1 MQGWKEVLL
10 AFGVTLSIGSL
21 IGIVLLLNSGR
32 KIDKSQ
38 QEIRQEKVTQAQSE
52 RSSESRAGAS
62 STTVEVPEYDVDE
75 SAVASSDISDQIEN
89 HDMGDFYED
98 PYWNGVGQAS
108 ETMDQDEYHKYMIGD
123 EIYTDNKGIIWD
135 IVYFRR
141 PGTEAWGQASLNPHQ
156 DNIEVMEKI
165 QRSSEY
171 REHGYISR
179 PQMLKQYLDSKNWDE
194 E

>member
-1 MQGWKEVLL
+1 MHDWKEILL
-10 AFGVTLSIGSL
+10 AFAVTIGLGLL
-21 IGIVLLLNSGR
+21 IGMFLLINSTKR
-32 KIDKSQ
+32 VDNTQ
-38 QEIRQEKVTQAQSE
+38 QAIRQEKVTQAQSE
-52 RSSESRAGAS
+52 RSSGSRAGAS
-62 STTVEVPEYDVDE
+62 STTVEVPEYDTDE
-75 SAVASSDISDQIEN
+75 SAVASSDISEQIEN

-98 PYWNGVGQAS
+98 PYWDGVDQAS
-108 ETMDQDEYHKYMIGD
+108 ETMDQDEYYKYMVGD
-123 EIYTDNKGIIWD
+123 EIYTDNKGIIWN

-141 PGTEAWGQASLNPHQ
+141 PGTEVWGQASLNPHQ

-165 QRSSEY
+165 QQSAEY

>member
-1 MQGWKEVLL
+1 MHDWKEILL
-10 AFGVTLSIGSL
+10 SFAVTIGLGLL
-21 IGIVLLLNSGR
+21 IGMFLLINSTKR
-32 KIDKSQ
+32 VDKTQ

-62 STTVEVPEYDVDE
+62 STTVEVPEYDADE
-75 SAVASSDISDQIEN
+75 SAVASSDMSDQIEN

-98 PYWNGVGQAS
+98 PYWNGTTQENS
-108 ETMDQDEYHKYMIGD
+108 DEYYKYMVA
-123 EIYTDNKGIIWD
+123 EEFYTDNKGIIWD

-141 PGTEAWGQASLNPHQ
+141 PGTETWGQATLAPHQ

-165 QRSSEY
+165 QRSTEY

-179 PQMLKQYLDSKNWDE
+179 PQMLEQYLDSKNWDE

>member
-98 PYWNGVGQAS
+98 PYWNGGDRAN
-108 ETMDQDEYHKYMIGD
+108 ETMDQDEYSRYMVGD
-123 EIYTDNKGIIWD
+123 EIYTDNKGIIWN